1 MGNTHI
7 RDYFN
12 VQENLNKNS
21 TYLTQ
26 FLNAEIF
33 NHNEF
38 LKEKW
43 LTMNVEKAKE
53 FKNLFDWNNV
63 H

>member
-1 MGNTHI
+1 MGNIHI

-21 TYLTQ
+21 TYLSQ
-26 FLNAEIF
+26 FLNSEIF

-43 LTMNVEKAKE
+43 LTMNVEKAKD